1 MPSGAGVTDRTL
13 RAPPFDRDPDRHA
26 RSAHSHFRLAGISCR
41 MPRSRTAARVQC
53 TIRPIKSSHVRRGAH
68 NGWPTNVTD
77 GKALETLT
85 RQQRNMALVE
95 PIARLSLDRRVIFRD
110 DPGIPDRLDVQFL
123 ALSAIDFVME
133 RSAIE
138 SGALP
143 DEIIEHI
150 AREAAHIKPDLT
162 ERQGLKVGQTIV
174 DHLGNAREGHKA
186 FRIEYYDP
194 GRGGFSFHDFRLLAL
209 STAVDGSPRF
219 KLAAGAQ
226 TLALAMLDVG
236 PEFAQEAEAIMLQK
250 AVERGRFEDALT
262 LARRSRI
269 RSIHYKQYIEDQLF
283 HARRAADR
291 LTWSEAVLPQLDQ
304 ARAHLADRRK
314 HETIIIES
322 IREHL
327 AEAQGDARDRLVV
340 LKNTIDDSHE
350 RHAALFQRVM
360 SASEEFRR
368 IQADAFR
375 TRLVRDI
382 PDIEERI
389 LGPLL
394 AAPIRTAADMGD
406 DIAIVFAAPSPP
418 HLYDLALLFETATQ
432 PRAQRDPA
440 GTEDIYDLVTLER
453 VPPEFDGDDIR
464 TAQDWLARTIEARM
478 RLDMASAI
486 REAENQDLAES
497 TLRCILFLMLRS
509 WCPVDDPLGVIASI
523 DGAIAHDR
531 VAGDNLVLERDDQR
545 WPI

>member
-1 MPSGAGVTDRTL
+1 M
-13 RAPPFDRDPDRHA
+13 
-26 RSAHSHFRLAGISCR
+26 
-41 MPRSRTAARVQC
+41 
-53 TIRPIKSSHVRRGAH
+53 
-68 NGWPTNVTD
+68 TD

-110 DPGIPDRLDVQFL
+110 DPGIPDRLDVQYL

-138 SGALP
+138 SGASP
-143 DEIIEHI
+143 DEIVEHV
-150 AREAAHIKPDLT
+150 AREAARIKPALT
-162 ERQGLKVGQTIV
+162 VRQGLKVGQTIV

-186 FRIEYYDP
+186 FRAEYYDP
-194 GRGGFSFHDFRLLAL
+194 DRGGFSFHDFRLLAL
-209 STAVDGSPRF
+209 FTAADGSPRF

-250 AVERGRFEDALT
+250 AVERGRFEDAIT

-269 RSIHYKQYIEDQLF
+269 RSIHYKQFIEDQLF
-283 HARRAADR
+283 HTRRAADR
-291 LTWSEAVLPQLDQ
+291 VTWSETVLPKLDQ
-304 ARAHLADRRK
+304 ARAHLTDRRK
-314 HETIIIES
+314 HEATIIES
-322 IREHL
+322 IREHI
-327 AEAQGDARDRLVV
+327 AAAQGDARDNLVV
-340 LKNTIDDSHE
+340 LKNSIDDSLG

-368 IQADAFR
+368 IQAGAFR

-418 HLYDLALLFETATQ
+418 HLFDLALLFETVTQ

-440 GTEDIYDLVTLER
+440 GTEDMYDLMTLER
-453 VPPEFDGDDIR
+453 VPPEFDADDIR
-464 TAQDWLARTIEARM
+464 TAQDWLVRTITARM

-497 TLRCILFLMLRS
+497 ILRCVLFLMLRS
-509 WCPVDDPLGVIASI
+509 WCPEDDPLGVIASI
-523 DGAIAHDR
+523 DGAITHDR
-531 VAGDNLVLERDDQR
+531 VAGDNLVLERDAER